1 MIAHNKYGCTALQK
15 QNTKNPFFFLVAHT
29 RVICARSSFT
39 QSQSMQV
46 LSFTR
51 PVMSNKIF
59 EVEAVVR
66 QDATSACTRHL
77 EDEAAVA

>member
-15 QNTKNPFFFLVAHT
+15 QKNKNFVAHT

-51 PVMSNKIF
+51 PAMSNKIF

>member
-1 MIAHNKYGCTALQK
+1 MGAQPFRNKIP
-15 QNTKNPFFFLVAHT
+15 KNPFFFLVAHT

-51 PVMSNKIF
+51 PAMSNKIF